1 MALEE
6 LDIGQWVEEAGNQIQ
21 KEFREAVHT
30 VLSAIAQD
38 QNLRANMVLKGG
50 ILLAVRYQ
58 SHRYTRDIDVST
70 QRHPKDGLN
79 AENIKPWI
87 DGSLA
92 SAVEALNYDLDCMVQ
107 GVKQEPK
114 SQEDPSY
121 PALKISIGYAY
132 RGTPKHRK
140 LQKGQSPSVVRI
152 DYSLNEPLPNIDTIS
167 LGLDQDLQVY
177 ALTDMIAEKLR
188 ALIQQPIRGRTRRQ
202 DIYDL
207 NMVLERADDF
217 DAVEMSK
224 ILQSLHEKARARE
237 ITVHA
242 GSFDQEDIRTN
253 AAKDYDRLAE
263 EIEGELPN
271 FDQSFERVANFYRSL
286 PWDTLD
292 LQ

>member
-6 LDIGQWVEEAGNQIQ
+6 LDIGQWVEEAVDQPQ

-38 QNLRANMVLKGG
+38 KNLKANMVLKGG

-58 SHRYTRDIDVST
+58 SHRYTKDIDVST
-70 QRHPKDGLN
+70 NRHPRDGLR
-79 AENIKPWI
+79 AEDVEAWI
-87 DGSLA
+87 NESLA
-92 SAVEALNYDLDCMVQ
+92 FAVDALDYDLDCLVQ
-107 GVKQEPK
+107 GIKQEPK
-114 SQEDPSY
+114 NREDPSF

-132 RGTPKHRK
+132 RGSSKHRK
-140 LQKGQSPSVVRI
+140 LQDGQSPSVVRI

-177 ALTDMIAEKLR
+177 ALTDLIAEKLR

-207 NMVLERADDF
+207 NMVLERADEF
-217 DAVEMSK
+217 DAVEGAK
-224 ILQSLHEKARARE
+224 ILQSLREKARARE
-237 ITVHA
+237 IAVHA

-253 AAKDYDRLAE
+253 AAKDYHRLAE
-263 EIEGELPN
+263 EIQGELPE
-271 FDQSFERVANFYRSL
+271 FDQSFDRVANFFRSL

-292 LQ
+292 IE